1 MQRLRKATLALGI
14 VLVVTGLT
22 AAVMAGHLAE
32 ADRRALTT
40 QLVAPVTATE
50 DYFHRAATVT
60 QLTAHNPVFVTAY
73 DSVGV
78 GTRPTPESL
87 PPTVRARINSSLQY
101 LETLF
106 PGQVSEACFIDVG
119 GAELARV
126 IAGQIPGM
134 GRLSPDERTNPFFAP
149 TLTTPEAVYQARPYL
164 SPDTKAWVVSNS
176 TGVRDTHGTVR
187 AILHFEVTLASL
199 RPTLA
204 SAEADTRVQV
214 VDATDGSVVVD
225 SGADSATPSAP
236 AAGAYPVSAWS
247 QQGLQPIGDQ
257 IVAYQRLPR
266 EAGNQNDWFLV
277 VTAPAPPAGWR
288 SGTDTGPVAITGLG
302 LLVLGL
308 AAAGFAERARS
319 RRARLL
325 RDDLTGLVS
334 RVAVATA
341 LEAGMSGGAP
351 FAAVLIVDLDRF
363 KQVNEFLGEAAGDRL
378 LVEVAR
384 RLERVRSSGDVVGRL
399 GGNAFA
405 VLLAGPADPH
415 AVLLRAREVGRLL
428 EAPFTVDD
436 VTLRVPGSV
445 GVALVGEHG
454 TDASTVMRRA
464 DVAMYE
470 AKRRRVGVV
479 VFDPDHEAHP
489 STTLALETALLQA
502 IERDELVLHY
512 QPQVDIRSGRVIS
525 VEALVR
531 WNHPTQ
537 GLIGPDRFI
546 PAAEGSGLIVELTKH
561 VLVMALDQICRWRE
575 AGADIPVAVN
585 LGARNVAD
593 PLLPAEVL
601 QLLAERGLPP
611 GLLRLELTETDIL
624 GDPEQARQ
632 VLEQLRSLGVALAVD
647 DFGTGF
653 ASLSQL
659 RRLPFAELKIDRSFV
674 MQLDVDPQ
682 ARHIVDSVIRLAHG
696 LGLTVTA
703 EGVETQQCL
712 DVLAAIGCDVAQGY
726 FLSRPIPGEQTLD
739 WIRRHDHLS
748 MAHRSSLQRST
759 LPQQRRQVPM
769 PLT

>member
-1 MQRLRKATLALGI
+1 MQRLRKVTLVLGI
-14 VLVVTGLT
+14 VLVVSGLT
-22 AAVMAGHLAE
+22 AGLTAGHLAD
-32 ADRRALTT
+32 ARRRALTT
-40 QLVAPVTATE
+40 QLVVPVTATE

-60 QLTAHNPVFVTAY
+60 QLTAHNPVLMTAY
-73 DSVGV
+73 DSVGAV
-78 GTRPTPESL
+78 GRPTPDTL
-87 PPTVRARINSSLQY
+87 PPGVRARINSLLQY

-149 TLTTPEAVYQARPYL
+149 TLARPDTVYQARPYL
-164 SPDTKAWVVSNS
+164 SPDTKTWVVSNS
-176 TGVRDTHGTVR
+176 TGVRDASGAVR
-187 AILHFEVTLASL
+187 AVLHFEVTLASL

-204 SAEADTRVQV
+204 AAGPDARVQV
-214 VDATDGSVVVD
+214 VDATDGAIVVD
-225 SGADSATPSAP
+225 SRSDISASAP
-236 AAGAYPVSAWS
+236 STGGGYPVADWGP
-247 QQGLQPIGDQ
+247 QGVRAIDDQ
-257 IVAYQRLPR
+257 MLAYQRLPR
-266 EAGNQNDWFLV
+266 ATGNENDWFLV
-277 VTAPAPPAGWR
+277 ITAPAQPAGWR
-288 SGTDTGPVAITGLG
+288 SALDTGPVVITMLG

-308 AAAGFAERARS
+308 AAAGFAQRS
-319 RRARLL
+319 RSVRARLM
-325 RDDLTGLVS
+325 RDELTGLVS
-334 RVAVATA
+334 RAAVAGA
-341 LEAGMSGGAP
+341 LERGMAGGP
-351 FAAVLIVDLDRF
+351 PYAAVLVVDLDRF
-363 KQVNEFLGEAAGDRL
+363 KQVNEFLGQTAGDQL

-384 RLERVRSSGDVVGRL
+384 RLERVSSMDDVVGRL

-405 VLLAGPADPH
+405 VLLSGPVDP
-415 AVLLRAREVGRLL
+415 AVVLHRAREVGRLL
-428 EAPFTVDD
+428 EAPFTVGE
-436 VTLRVPGSV
+436 VTLRVPSSV

-479 VFDPDHEAHP
+479 VFDPDHEAYP
-489 STTLALETALLQA
+489 ATTLALETALLQA
-502 IERDELVLHY
+502 IEQNELVLHY
-512 QPQVDIRSGRVIS
+512 QPQVDIRTGRVIS

-537 GLIGPDRFI
+537 GLIGPDHFI

-593 PLLPAEVL
+593 PQLPAEVL
-601 QLLAERGLPP
+601 QLLAERDLPP

-674 MQLDVDPQ
+674 MQLEADPQ

-696 LGLTVTA
+696 LGLSVTA

-726 FLSRPIPGEQTLD
+726 FLSRPLPGAQALA

-748 MAHRSSLQRST
+748 MAHRSSLQRSA
-759 LPQQRRQVPM
+759 LPQPRRPM
-769 PLT
+769 SAPVA